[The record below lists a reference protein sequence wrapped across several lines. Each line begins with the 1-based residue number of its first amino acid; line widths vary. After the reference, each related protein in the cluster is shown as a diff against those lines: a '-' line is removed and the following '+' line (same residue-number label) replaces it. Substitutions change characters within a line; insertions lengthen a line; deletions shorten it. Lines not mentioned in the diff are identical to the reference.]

1 MKLFETRNIKFNN
14 LIYKDI
20 TIEEKKITFIKGRS
34 GGGKTTLF
42 RFLNKT
48 NTPDSGEIFYK
59 GKNLKELNSL
69 ELRKKVLLI
78 NQQLYLFKGS
88 VSDNFKTFYEY
99 AEKKCLSEK
108 EIKKF
113 LNLCCINIELGK
125 NVQTLSGGEKQR
137 VFLAINLSFEPDIF
151 LLDEI
156 TSALDSKTS
165 KKLMENLI
173 DYFKENQKT
182 AVIISHSEEI
192 IRNFAEEIIE
202 IGE

>member
-1 MKLFETRNIKFNN
+1 MKLFEVRGIKFNN

-20 TIEEKKITFIKGRS
+20 AIEEKKITFIKGRS
-34 GGGKTTLF
+34 GGGKTILF

-48 NTPDSGEIFYK
+48 NTPDFGDIFYR

-78 NQQLYLFKGS
+78 NQHPYLFKGS
-88 VSDNFKTFYEY
+88 ILENFKIFYEY
-99 AEKKCLSEK
+99 AEKKSLSEK
-108 EIKKF
+108 EIKNF
-113 LNLCCINIELGK
+113 LNLCCLNIELEK
-125 NVQTLSGGEKQR
+125 NIQTLSGGEKQR
-137 VFLAINLSFEPDIF
+137 VFLAINLSFDTEVF

-165 KKLMENLI
+165 KELMKNLI

-182 AVIISHSEEI
+182 AVFISHSEEI
-192 IRNFAEEIIE
+192 IRNFAEDIIE